1 MVADPRPVRVLLDF
15 DGTLVG
21 PNVAML
27 LVETFC
33 PDGAR
38 VAREV
43 DEALHAGAI
52 SLREAWDREVAL
64 LPRERIEEMREFVVR
79 EVPLREGAVELAA
92 LFRRHSVDVTVLSG
106 GLDFFI
112 RPVLDREGLPYPVLS
127 ERLVVEPD
135 RLGIEYPHGHPE
147 CRICGI
153 CKANVVVRAPVRGVP
168 TVFVGDGST
177 DRYAAEV
184 ADVVFARRRLQE
196 YCRRQGIPFVPFED
210 FTPVTARFEDWL
222 ERGEPLPTRR
232 RRGLSGSVC
241 PVSREVAT
249 QSTPTGG

>member
-1 MVADPRPVRVLLDF
+1 MANSPRLRVLLDF

-43 DEALHAGAI
+43 DEALHAGSI

-64 LPRERIEEMREFVVR
+64 LPADRLDEMREFVVQ
-79 EVPLREGAVELAA
+79 EVPLREGAHELAA
-92 LFRRHSVDVTVLSG
+92 LLLRHSVDVTVLSG

-112 RPVLDREGLPYPVLS
+112 RPVLDREGFPYPVLS
-127 ERLVVEPD
+127 ERLLVD
-135 RLGIEYPHGHPE
+135 SARLGIEYPHGHPD

-153 CKANVVVRAPVRGVP
+153 CKAQVVVRYARPGAP

-196 YCRRQGIPFVPFED
+196 YCRRQGIPYLAFETFD
-210 FTPVTARFEDWL
+210 PVTATIKSWL
-222 ERGEPLPTRR
+222 ENGEPIPVRD
-232 RRGLSGSVC
+232 RRGLASSVC
-241 PVSREVAT
+241 PVSRDVAAV
-249 QSTPTGG
+249 SD

>member
-1 MVADPRPVRVLLDF
+1 MATTPPLRVLLDF

-64 LPRERIEEMREFVVR
+64 LPADRIEEMRQFVVR
-79 EVPLREGAVELAA
+79 EVPLREGARDLAS
-92 LFRRHSVDVTVLSG
+92 LFGRHAVDVTVLSG

-112 RPVLDREGLPYPVLS
+112 RPVLEREGLPYPVLS
-127 ERLVVEPD
+127 EHLVVGP
-135 RLGIEYPHGHPE
+135 RTLGIEYPHGHPV
-147 CRICGI
+147 CRLCGI
-153 CKANVVVRAPVRGVP
+153 CKANAVVGASGAQAR
-168 TVFVGDGST
+168 TVFIGDGST
-177 DRYAAEV
+177 DRYGAEV

-196 YCRRQGIPFVPFED
+196 YCRRQGIPFLPFEN
-210 FTPVTARFEDWL
+210 FEPVTERFTAWL
-222 ERGEPLPTRR
+222 ERGEPVPERTTLGLPT
-232 RRGLSGSVC
+232 SPC
-241 PVSREVAT
+241 PVSRQLA
-249 QSTPTGG
+249 SGPAGP